1 MAEQN
6 QPGVV
11 SPPPG
16 VTPDFQHPGDAGRKL
31 LIGFLVACNSLS
43 LFFFLVRAY
52 AQVWMRH
59 KILTEDSTIPPV
71 VELRHESRKC

>member
-6 QPGVV
+6 SPREV

-16 VTPDFQHPGDAGRKL
+16 VMADFEDPDHAGRKL
-31 LIGFLVACNSLS
+31 LIGFLVTCNFLS
-43 LFFFLVRAY
+43 LFFFVVRAY

-59 KILTEDSTIPPV
+59 KILAEDSTTPTPV
-71 VELRHESRKC
+71 SWN